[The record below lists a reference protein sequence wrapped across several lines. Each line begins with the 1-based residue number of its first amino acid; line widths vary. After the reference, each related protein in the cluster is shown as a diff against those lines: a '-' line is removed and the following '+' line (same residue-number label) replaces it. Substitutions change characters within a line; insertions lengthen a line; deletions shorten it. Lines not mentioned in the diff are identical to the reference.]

1 MYVATLG
8 HSDRGPFPFSFPF
21 SCYYRAHGQDLD
33 ASARSNHRNTHRKIM
48 TRRQHNQSLACDEEG
63 SSSLLTAVAG
73 SPYVLHQDDAE
84 QRRRQPQHS
93 NTSGDSFTA
102 SATPSPFDYSEF
114 SRYVVSSTPGN
125 MTPNGRHRGSFS
137 SAPAS
142 LSSSQSDRKSVV

>member
-1 MYVATLG
+1 
-8 HSDRGPFPFSFPF
+8 
-21 SCYYRAHGQDLD
+21 
-33 ASARSNHRNTHRKIM
+33 M

-63 SSSLLTAVAG
+63 SSSLLTAG

-84 QRRRQPQHS
+84 RQQRRQQPQQLAAD
-93 NTSGDSFTA
+93 GDDSFTA

-137 SAPAS
+137 STTAS
-142 LSSSQSDRKSVV
+142 LSSSQSLSGRFKKREVLAWTFVVAQSCIIAFLSLRSHVGGAGSGVRVDRTPG